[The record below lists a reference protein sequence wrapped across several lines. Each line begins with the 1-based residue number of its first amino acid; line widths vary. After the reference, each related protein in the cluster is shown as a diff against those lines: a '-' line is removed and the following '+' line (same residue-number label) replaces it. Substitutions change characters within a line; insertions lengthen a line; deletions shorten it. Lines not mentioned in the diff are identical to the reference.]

1 MIKCADKKKYQ
12 QLFLSPLKTKATY
25 TEFFDIPLCVS
36 IHAMVSRKGSQYRA
50 YVTSLLSKFVTLK
63 RRKT

>member
-25 TEFFDIPLCVS
+25 TEFFDIFSSFMRFDSCDGFKDNLTVSSLCD
-36 IHAMVSRKGSQYRA
+36 
-50 YVTSLLSKFVTLK
+50 LVTL
-63 RRKT
+63 